1 MQLNLAFL
9 DPPEP
14 PSGRAPRS
22 LPPAA
27 WEQIDEA
34 ARIAAL
40 GTTACMA
47 TLEIRLA
54 NTKEPGQYT
63 LARAKDAGGL
73 LQPDEHDR
81 N

>member
-14 PSGRAPRS
+14 PSGR
-22 LPPAA
+22 A